1 MGKKYKLFLLCLG
14 AIGLGLITTL
24 AINLSRADV
33 LNPAGLIARK
43 EFELLIFAT
52 LLMLVI
58 VVPVL
63 FMTFFIAWKYREGN
77 KKARYTPEW
86 DGNRKLETIWWGFP
100 LVIILVLSVVT
111 WQSSHELDPFKPIK
125 AEAKTMTIQVV
136 ALQWKWL
143 FIYPNE
149 EIAMVNEVRFPADT
163 PVKFEI
169 TSDAP
174 MNSFWIPRLG
184 GQMYAMSGMSTEL
197 NLMADKPG
205 IYQGR
210 SANISGE
217 GFAGMKFNAVS
228 MSQDE
233 FDIWLS
239 DIRLL
244 PNTLDMKDYQELARP
259 STNNLPAYYSKV
271 EKDLYN
277 KTIMKYMAPGSDSHS
292 HAPMEAH

>member
-1 MGKKYKLFLLCLG
+1 MGKKYKLFLFALSI
-14 AIGLGLITTL
+14 AATGLIGALVVKLTK
-24 AINLSRADV
+24 ADV
-33 LNPAGLIARK
+33 LNPAGIIAQK
-43 EFELLIFAT
+43 EFNLLVFAT

-77 KKARYTPEW
+77 KKARYAPEW

-143 FIYPNE
+143 FIYPDE
-149 EIAMVNEVRFPADT
+149 EIAMVNEVRFPANT

-197 NLMADKPG
+197 NLMADQPG

-233 FDIWLS
+233 FDAWLS

-244 PNTLDMKDYQELARP
+244 PNGLGMKDYKELVRP
-259 STNNLPAYYSKV
+259 STNNLPAYYSTV

-277 KTIMKYMAPGSDSHS
+277 KTIMKYMAPESGAHS
-292 HAPMEAH
+292 HAPTDAH